1 MGQQNGFQAP
11 AQQGFNQVN
20 GGFQQPVNGQPQPS
34 DDKNKK
40 IIKILIAVIGV
51 ILVIALIAI
60 GFSIGS
66 SNNDSSS
73 GGSNSGYVD
82 QNDSEDNDSVD
93 EDDEDADSDEDE
105 EDSDEDEEETEEE
118 KEDVKVEYTK
128 GEVVNG
134 YYVNE
139 WANIKFKIT
148 DEWPDTTATD
158 GANYE
163 DAKTETGFASVD
175 STQGKQ
181 LAIAFE
187 DVSAYGD
194 DITEEIYLD
203 AYENNLSAGFDSSV
217 EYEVSERYTTK
228 IAGETFHGV
237 DVVITGAG
245 GSVTLSTFVRIQDGR
260 AILFAVSSMS
270 VSEIED
276 VLSSVETCD

>member
-1 MGQQNGFQAP
+1 MKKCNNCGAVVEDNSNFCLKCGSNNLSVEAPVQQNGFQQNGFQQNGFQQNVGQQNGFQAP

-82 QNDSEDNDSVD
+82 KNDSEDNDSVD

-118 KEDVKVEYTK
+118 NTVENN
-128 GEVVNG
+128 VVNSVENEIVIDESSELTQEMLNDIKNTTIALNKKIHGVYDKIGAARIENQWWGSLLMQYHKHIYPGIMKRFRRKG
-134 YYVNE
+134 YYNE
-139 WANIKFKIT
+139 IRDFIRKSNRGY
-148 DEWPDTTATD
+148 P
-158 GANYE
+158 
-163 DAKTETGFASVD
+163 
-175 STQGKQ
+175 
-181 LAIAFE
+181 
-187 DVSAYGD
+187 
-194 DITEEIYLD
+194 
-203 AYENNLSAGFDSSV
+203 
-217 EYEVSERYTTK
+217 R
-228 IAGETFHGV
+228 
-237 DVVITGAG
+237 
-245 GSVTLSTFVRIQDGR
+245 
-260 AILFAVSSMS
+260 
-270 VSEIED
+270 
-276 VLSSVETCD
+276 